1 VAAPPPVVPVA
12 GPGIGT
18 LPLLLGLAAI
28 VALAAVLAS
37 SGGHGNGDL
46 TPVSP
51 A

>member
-1 VAAPPPVVPVA
+1 MVPAA

-28 VALAAVLAS
+28 VGLAALLLS
-37 SGGHGNGDL
+37 SGGDGDGDI

-51 A
+51 